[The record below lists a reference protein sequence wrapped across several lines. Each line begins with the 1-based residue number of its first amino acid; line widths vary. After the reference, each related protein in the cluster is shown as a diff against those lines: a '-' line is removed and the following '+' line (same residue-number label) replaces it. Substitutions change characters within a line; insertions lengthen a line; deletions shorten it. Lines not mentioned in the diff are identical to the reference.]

1 MTSSRAVLGIHDG
14 HNSGASLVIDGAI
27 VASVSEERISR
38 RKNEVGY
45 PEASIEACLRIGG
58 IDRTDLDD
66 VVFAS
71 NFMHRPEYL
80 LELAPW
86 YKVGL
91 GDQRKDAEKSTDY
104 QKVLFDVR
112 RQERITTAGEQL
124 DFDPARVRFL
134 EHHLAHLTA
143 AYYTSPYLRSGEPVL
158 GLTCDGAGDGL
169 SATVSECRGTTFE
182 RIAATSR
189 DHSLGK
195 IYSRMTMMMG
205 MTPWEHEYKLMGLAP
220 YADPARADKAA
231 ERLRDI
237 LGLSED
243 GLSFQSRTEL
253 TMNYVYEYL
262 RDAFEGVRFD
272 SAAAAVQL
280 FTEEMLVQWVR
291 NAVAQTGMRNIVC
304 GGGVFMNVKANML
317 IAALP
322 EVESMWVMPSAGDE
336 SLSIGAALHVFH
348 EEAGSTD
355 FGSSRLGNL
364 YLGPDL
370 TADDLA
376 EAERQALALGYT
388 VEHPDNPDAAAAAL
402 IASGEVIAVCRGR
415 MEWGARALGNRSIV
429 ADPSHFSVVDRINS
443 MIKVRDF
450 WMPFAPSIRAE
461 DAPDYIDGLDRTSPW
476 FMTHAY
482 PVREGRRDEIIAG
495 SHPRDRTIR
504 PQVVTREANPRYHA
518 LISEFKALTGRG
530 AVLNTSF
537 NIHGEPIVMTA
548 VEAVDVMR
556 RSGLQ
561 NLLLG
566 DMLVRKSN

>member
-1 MTSSRAVLGIHDG
+1 MSARAVLGIHDG
-14 HNSGASLVIDGAI
+14 HNSGASLVIDGAV
-27 VASVSEERISR
+27 VASLSEERLPR

-45 PEASIEACLRIGG
+45 PTQSIEACLRLGG
-58 IDRTDLDD
+58 IDRTDLDE
-66 VVFAS
+66 VVYAS

-86 YKVGL
+86 YKVGIR
-91 GDQRKDAEKSTDY
+91 DQRKDAEKSKDY

-124 DFDPARVRFL
+124 AFDPQRVRFL
-134 EHHLAHLTA
+134 EHHFAHLTA
-143 AYYTSPYLRSGEPVL
+143 AYYTSPYVRAGEPVL

-169 SATVSECRGTTFE
+169 SATVSTCLDTGFE
-182 RIAATSR
+182 RIASTSR
-189 DHSLGK
+189 DDSLGK
-195 IYSRMTMMMG
+195 IYSRMTMLLG

-220 YADPARADKAA
+220 YADPVRADKAA
-231 ERLRDI
+231 DKLREI
-237 LGLSED
+237 LGFSED
-243 GLSFQSRTEL
+243 GLGFRSRTEL

-262 RDAFEGVRFD
+262 REAFEGVRFD
-272 SAAAAVQL
+272 TAAAAVQL

-291 NAVAQTGMRNIVC
+291 NSIEQTGMRNIVC

-317 IAALP
+317 IADLP

-348 EEAGSTD
+348 ELDGSLNLAVST
-355 FGSSRLGNL
+355 LQNL
-364 YLGPDL
+364 YLGPDI

-376 EAERQALALGYT
+376 EAEWQALELGWI
-388 VEHPDNPDAAAAAL
+388 VEHPDDPDAAAAEL
-402 IASGEVIAVCRGR
+402 LASGQVIAVCRGR

-429 ADPSHFSVVDRINS
+429 ADPSHYSVVDRINS

-461 DAPDYIDGLDRTSPW
+461 DAPDYIDGLEKTSPW
-476 FMTHAY
+476 FMTHAC
-482 PVREGRRDEIIAG
+482 PVLEDRRDEIIAG

-504 PQVVTREANPRYHA
+504 PQVVTSEANPRYHA
-518 LISEFKALTGRG
+518 LITEFKKRTGRG
-530 AVLNTSF
+530 AILNTSF

-556 RSGLQ
+556 RSGLE

-566 DMLVRKSN
+566 DMLVRKPK